1 MARPWMGVLGLD
13 GSYLLM
19 GGKPRHHFSTRSGAL
34 LPVRIHSFWQEYLLL
49 VGAPREGSLELIQ
62 TCPAGLLGTGEEHL
76 SLLGPPMSQVG
87 MPFCPLAAV
96 ALGLTLA
103 DGELGTVTLT
113 PLPVHQ
119 DTGATCRW
127 AGEQRLGGRWGAGG
141 TGGVGTH
148 SGNAG
153 FLVVAHTPVHGS
165 HNEDVFRLGL
175 TVKQGGGSDFACRT
189 EGWGGPGRGQ
199 GRKERVRD
207 MGTMWQCG
215 CKCVSVCVH
224 MPGVWGGALEG
235 REGSTHAL
243 GTGTSEMAI

>member
-1 MARPWMGVLGLD
+1 MGPTYSWEGNLGIISHQVRGPASCLEP
-13 GSYLLM
+13 LLLAGTPAPCRSPE
-19 GGKPRHHFSTRSGAL
+19 GGVSGAHPD
-34 LPVRIHSFWQEYLLL
+34 LPSWSFGDRGGTF
-49 VGAPREGSLELIQ
+49 VPPGS
-62 TCPAGLLGTGEEHL
+62 
-76 SLLGPPMSQVG
+76 PMSQVG
-87 MPFCPLAAV
+87 MPFFPLAAV

-103 DGELGTVTLT
+103 DGELGTATLT

-165 HNEDVFRLGL
+165 HDEDVFRLGL
-175 TVKQGGGSDFACRT
+175 TVKQGGGGDFACRT

-207 MGTMWQCG
+207 MGTMWQHG

-224 MPGVWGGALEG
+224 VLGVWGGALEG

-243 GTGTSEMAI
+243 GTRTSEMAI